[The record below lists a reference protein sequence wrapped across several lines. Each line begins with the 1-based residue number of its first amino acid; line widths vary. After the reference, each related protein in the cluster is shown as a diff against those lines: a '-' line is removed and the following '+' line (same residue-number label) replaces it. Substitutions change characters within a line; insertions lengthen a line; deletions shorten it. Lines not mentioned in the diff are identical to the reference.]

1 MKRNRWKRLGDFVL
15 GKGFYIVL
23 FLCVAAMGISGY
35 YLIRSVSGSGETTD
49 QAVTG
54 NPTVVLPD
62 SSAQTAPKAETPS
75 PSEQDAPAKQ
85 SAVPEQKDDPEAL
98 PQQQAQDQTRDVVY
112 TWPVKGEL
120 LRDFAVETLSYDVTM
135 GDWRTHAGVD
145 IAAEVG
151 RKVWAAG
158 EGTVSQVFDD
168 PMMGVTV
175 VIEHPDGV
183 TSTYSNL
190 AADPLVAVGD
200 TVDTGTEI
208 GAVGE
213 TALAE
218 SAMDPHLHL
227 EMAKEGSALDPVTL
241 LPEQM

>member
-1 MKRNRWKRLGDFVL
+1 MNQNRWKKLGDFLL

-35 YLIRSVSGSGETTD
+35 YLIRSVSGGGEIDD

-62 SSAQTAPKAETPS
+62 SSAQTPPKAETPAEKT
-75 PSEQDAPAKQ
+75 PEQQ
-85 SAVPEQKDDPEAL
+85 SAVQEEKDDPEAL
-98 PQQQAQDQTRDVVY
+98 PQTQAQDQTTRDVVY

-120 LRDFAVETLSYDVTM
+120 LRGFAVETLSYDQTM

-158 EGTVSQVFDD
+158 EGTVSEVYED
-168 PMMGVTV
+168 P
-175 VIEHPDGV
+175 
-183 TSTYSNL
+183 
-190 AADPLVAVGD
+190 
-200 TVDTGTEI
+200 
-208 GAVGE
+208 
-213 TALAE
+213 
-218 SAMDPHLHL
+218 
-227 EMAKEGSALDPVTL
+227 
-241 LPEQM
+241 

>member
-1 MKRNRWKRLGDFVL
+1 MNQNRWKKLGDFVL

-23 FLCVAAMGISGY
+23 FLCVAALGISGY
-35 YLIRSVSGSGETTD
+35 YLVRSVSGSGETAD
-49 QAVTG
+49 QTVTG

-62 SSAQTAPKAETPS
+62 SSAQTGPKAEEPV
-75 PSEQDAPAKQ
+75 EQTPAKQ
-85 SAVPEQKDDPEAL
+85 STVQEEKDDPEAQ
-98 PQQQAQDQTRDVVY
+98 PQPQAQDQTRDVVY
-112 TWPVKGEL
+112 TWPVKGQL
-120 LRDFAVETLSYDVTM
+120 LRDFAVETLSYDQTM

-151 RKVWAAG
+151 RKVLAAG
-158 EGTVSQVFDD
+158 EGTVSQVYDD

-183 TSTYSNL
+183 TSTYCNL

-200 TVDTGTEI
+200 AVDTGTEI
-208 GAVGE
+208 GAVGD
-213 TALAE
+213 TAMAE

-227 EMAKEGSALDPVTL
+227 EMTKEGASLDPVTL
-241 LPEQM
+241 LPEQL

>member
-1 MKRNRWKRLGDFVL
+1 MKRNRWKQLGDFVL

-23 FLCVAAMGISGY
+23 FLCVAALGISGY

-49 QAVTG
+49 QTVTG

-62 SSAQTAPKAETPS
+62 SSAQTAPKAEVPTKKT
-75 PSEQDAPAKQ
+75 EQPAVQ
-85 SAVPEQKDDPEAL
+85 EQEDDPEAL
-98 PQQQAQDQTRDVVY
+98 PQQEAQDQTRDVVY
-112 TWPVKGEL
+112 TWPVKGQL
-120 LRDFAVETLSYDVTM
+120 LRGFAVETLSYDQTM

-158 EGTVSQVFDD
+158 DGTVSQVYDD

-200 TVDTGTEI
+200 AVETGTEI

-213 TALAE
+213 TAIAE
-218 SAMDPHLHL
+218 SAMEPHLHL
-227 EMAKEGSALDPVTL
+227 EMSKEGAALDPVTL
-241 LPEQM
+241 LPDQI

>member
-1 MKRNRWKRLGDFVL
+1 MNQNRWKKLGDFLL

-35 YLIRSVSGSGETTD
+35 YLIRSVSGSGEIDD

-62 SSAQTAPKAETPS
+62 SSAQTPPKAQTPAEKT
-75 PSEQDAPAKQ
+75 PEKQ
-85 SAVPEQKDDPEAL
+85 SAVQEEKDDPEAL
-98 PQQQAQDQTRDVVY
+98 PQTQAQDQTTRDVVY
-112 TWPVKGEL
+112 TWPVKGQV
-120 LRDFAVETLSYDVTM
+120 LRDFAVETLSYDQTM

-158 EGTVSQVFDD
+158 EGTVSEVYED

-183 TSTYSNL
+183 ISTYSNL
-190 AADPLVAVGD
+190 AADPRVAVGD
-200 TVDTGTEI
+200 TVDTGAEI

-213 TALAE
+213 TAIAE
-218 SAMDPHLHL
+218 SAMEPHLHL
-227 EMAKEGSALDPVTL
+227 EMTKEGAALDPVTL
-241 LPEQM
+241 LPDQL

>member
-1 MKRNRWKRLGDFVL
+1 MNQNRWKKLGDFLL

-35 YLIRSVSGSGETTD
+35 YLVRSVSGGETED

-62 SSAQTAPKAETPS
+62 SSAQTAPKAEK
-75 PSEQDAPAKQ
+75 PAEKT
-85 SAVPEQKDDPEAL
+85 PEQKSTVQEEKDDPEAL
-98 PQQQAQDQTRDVVY
+98 PQTQAQDQTTRDVVVY

-120 LRDFAVETLSYDVTM
+120 LRGFAVETLSYDQTM

-158 EGTVSQVFDD
+158 EGTVSEVYED

-190 AADPLVAVGD
+190 AADPLVTVGD
-200 TVDTGTEI
+200 TVDTGAEI

-213 TALAE
+213 TAIAE
-218 SAMDPHLHL
+218 SAMEPHLHL
-227 EMAKEGSALDPVTL
+227 EMTKEGAALDPVSL
-241 LPEQM
+241 LPDQL

>member
-1 MKRNRWKRLGDFVL
+1 MNQNRWKKLGDFLL

-35 YLIRSVSGSGETTD
+35 YLVRSVSGGETED

-62 SSAQTAPKAETPS
+62 SSAQTAPKAEKPAEKTP
-75 PSEQDAPAKQ
+75 ERQ
-85 SAVPEQKDDPEAL
+85 STVQEEKDDPEAL
-98 PQQQAQDQTRDVVY
+98 PQTQAQDQTTRDVVY

-120 LRDFAVETLSYDVTM
+120 LRGFAVETLSYDQTM

-158 EGTVSQVFDD
+158 EGTVSEVYED

-200 TVDTGTEI
+200 TVDTGAEI

-213 TALAE
+213 TAIAE
-218 SAMDPHLHL
+218 SAMEPHLHL
-227 EMAKEGSALDPVTL
+227 EMTKEGAALDPVSL
-241 LPEQM
+241 LPDQL